1 MSAALN
7 VFLQPFTQILERLDV
22 REICVNQPGNMYV
35 QTHCDWQLVQDKAL
49 TFHKLKQLSQ
59 LIANYT
65 GQDISENTPLLSA
78 SLPAGERIQIMLPP
92 STEPGF
98 IAFSIRKHQVMNLTL
113 EDYATSGKFNMHN
126 NHLESQLS
134 LKQNLDQGDLVAF
147 FRQAVKAKKN
157 IIISGGTGSGKTTF
171 ANTLIKEIPGSDG
184 GVQGERLITLED
196 AKEIQLTHQNVVR
209 LFASRGGQNNSNYGM
224 KELLQSCL
232 RLNPDRILLSE
243 LRGDEALDYL
253 RAVNS
258 GHPGSITT
266 LHADT
271 TAGAKQQIVMMCLR
285 AGSGLSAQQ
294 ITTYLDRVIDIIVQ
308 LDGNQSVSDIDF
320 NVH

>member
-113 EDYATSGKFNMHN
+113 EDAEEEF
-126 NHLESQLS
+126 E
-134 LKQNLDQGDLVAF
+134 
-147 FRQAVKAKKN
+147 
-157 IIISGGTGSGKTTF
+157 GKTEKVGK
-171 ANTLIKEIPGSDG
+171 TL
-184 GVQGERLITLED
+184 
-196 AKEIQLTHQNVVR
+196 
-209 LFASRGGQNNSNYGM
+209 
-224 KELLQSCL
+224 
-232 RLNPDRILLSE
+232 
-243 LRGDEALDYL
+243 LRGDNILLISLQKEE
-253 RAVNS
+253 S
-258 GHPGSITT
+258 E
-266 LHADT
+266 
-271 TAGAKQQIVMMCLR
+271 K
-285 AGSGLSAQQ
+285 
-294 ITTYLDRVIDIIVQ
+294 
-308 LDGNQSVSDIDF
+308 
-320 NVH
+320 